1 MTLKPARLLLALV
14 TVAAAPAFAQNV
26 ATVNGKGI
34 PKSRVDAV
42 VKQVIAQGQAKADSP
57 ELQAAVKNDLIMREV
72 MIQEAE
78 KQGYAKNAA
87 VKDQLEN
94 ARQQIL
100 VTAMMRDAMAKSPI
114 TEKDI
119 TAEYERAKKEAPA
132 KEYHVRHI
140 LADTE
145 AGARDVI
152 TKLKGGAKF
161 EELAKASKD
170 AGTATTGG
178 DLDWASPSS
187 FPKEFSDAFVKLTP
201 GQVTETPV
209 KTANGF
215 HVIKLDETRDTKF
228 PALADV
234 KQQVTEAL
242 QQRKLQAFQQELV
255 KKAKIQ

>member
-1 MTLKPARLLLALV
+1 MILKPARLLLALV
-14 TVAAAPAFAQNV
+14 AVAAAPVFAQNV

-34 PKSRVDAV
+34 PKSRADAV
-42 VKQVIAQGQAKADSP
+42 VKAVIAQGQAKADSP

-78 KQGYAKNAA
+78 KLGYGKNAA
-87 VKDQLEN
+87 VKEQLEN
-94 ARQQIL
+94 ARQQIM
-100 VTAMMRDAMAKSPI
+100 VTAMVRDAMAKSPI
-114 TEKDI
+114 TDKDI
-119 TAEYERAKKEAPA
+119 EAEYERAKKEAPA

-140 LADTE
+140 LTDNE
-145 AGARDVI
+145 AAAKEVI
-152 TKLKGGAKF
+152 AKLKAGAKF

-170 AGTATTGG
+170 AGTASTGG
-178 DLDWASPSS
+178 DLEWASASS
-187 FPKEFSDAFVKLTP
+187 FPKEFSDAFVKLSP
-201 GQVTETPV
+201 GTVSETPV

-234 KQQVTEAL
+234 KQQVAEAL
-242 QQRKLQAFQQELV
+242 QQRKLQAYQQELV